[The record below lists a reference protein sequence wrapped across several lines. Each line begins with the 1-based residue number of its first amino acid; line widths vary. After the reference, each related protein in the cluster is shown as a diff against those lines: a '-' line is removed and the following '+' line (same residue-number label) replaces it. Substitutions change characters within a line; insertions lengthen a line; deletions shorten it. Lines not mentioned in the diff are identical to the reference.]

1 MTQLLRHWQD
11 IPPLAPSVVTIGNF
25 DGVHCGHQTILQR
38 VLTISKTQYLAS
50 VVMFFEPQPQE
61 FFAPHKA
68 PPRLMDWRD
77 KFEALRDLGIDYV
90 LLIKFDAQF
99 RGLTAHAFVE
109 KVLLAVNCQHLVIGD
124 DFRFGCDRSGDFAF
138 LQHAGQQSGF
148 KVESTPTITNESQRI
163 SSTRIRQAIQEADF
177 ALAHT
182 LLGRPYTIAG
192 HIKHG
197 DKIGRTLDF
206 PTANL
211 GLNRHVSPVAGIY
224 AVKVWG
230 LTSDKPLLGAANVGT
245 RPAVGG
251 TENRIEV
258 HILDFSGDIYG
269 RRIRVQFCHK
279 LRDETNF
286 PSLDALKVAIARDV
300 VATRQYFELHLL
312 PKGEGVR
319 LNLSE

>member
-1 MTQLLRHWQD
+1 MKLLRHWQTLQQL
-11 IPPLAPSVVTIGNF
+11 PPSVVTIGNF
-25 DGVHCGHQTILQR
+25 DGVHCGHQVILQR
-38 VLTISKTQYLAS
+38 VLAISKAQKTAS

-90 LLIKFDAQF
+90 LLIKFDTQF
-99 RGLTAHAFVE
+99 RKLTAQAFVE
-109 KVLLAVNCQHLVIGD
+109 RVLLPLQCKHLVVGD
-124 DFRFGCDRSGDFAF
+124 DFRFGCDRSGDFGF
-138 LQHAGQQSGF
+138 LQQAGRQHRFS
-148 KVESTPTITNESQRI
+148 VESTPTITNESQRI

-177 ALAHT
+177 ALAHQ
-182 LLGRPYTIAG
+182 LLGRPYCIAG

-211 GLNRHVSPVAGIY
+211 SLNRHVSPVAGIY

-230 LTSDKPLLGAANVGT
+230 LTGDKPLLGATNVGT

-258 HILDFSGDIYG
+258 HILDFNGDIYG

-279 LRDETNF
+279 LRNETNF
-286 PSLDALKVAIARDV
+286 PSLDALKVAIAQDV
-300 VATRQYFELHLL
+300 QATRDYFEIHTHSNPL
-312 PKGEGVR
+312 P
-319 LNLSE
+319 